1 MERVK
6 ISIPDSEAV
15 NDFVNKTS
23 SFSFDLNLGRGSR
36 IVDAKSFLGVLFL
49 GIGNVCDLSVP
60 KEYMHLVEEK
70 LGEYVVKSASKAS

>member
-1 MERVK
+1 METVK

-49 GIGNVCDLSVP
+49 GIG
-60 KEYMHLVEEK
+60 
-70 LGEYVVKSASKAS
+70 

>member
-1 MERVK
+1 METVK

-60 KEYMHLVEEK
+60 KEYMNLVEEK